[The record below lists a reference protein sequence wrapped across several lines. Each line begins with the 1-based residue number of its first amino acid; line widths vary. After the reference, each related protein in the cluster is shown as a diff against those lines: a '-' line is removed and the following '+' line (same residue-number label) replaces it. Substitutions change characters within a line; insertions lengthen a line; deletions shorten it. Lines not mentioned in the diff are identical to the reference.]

1 MKFDEL
7 LKNQPNTRRRPRHL
21 EEQLQALCVKWFR
34 LRFRRYIIF
43 AVPNGGSR
51 NRLEAFNLKV
61 SGVLAGVADLIIV
74 GNKKV
79 LFVEMKYKHGTQQD
93 TQKQFQQR
101 VEELGHKY
109 VLCRSFEQFKEE
121 VEQWVK

>member
-7 LKNQPNTRRRPRHL
+7 LKNQPNTRRRSRHL

-34 LRFRRYIIF
+34 LRFRHYIIF

-79 LFVEMKYKHGTQQD
+79 LFVEMKYKKGTQQD

-101 VEELGHKY
+101 VEELGHRY

-121 VEQWVK
+121 VEQWAK